1 MQEEKDIQNTE
12 KKISRRFVLF
22 LIIFLLLLLGIITY
36 IFRNTLYSSL
46 KKVGFL
52 SGSDNNVVIEDNGEN
67 SVFNQLVSQENNNN
81 YVSIYTPEVR
91 TNLDLAFSFEAK
103 YRELGDGD
111 WGTLIEENQVV
122 LEVHKDSGGSTS
134 YTFVDSKNPDF
145 QFDKGSNV
153 DITPVVKT
161 PESLV
166 VRQGDDI
173 NFRFQEGDFND
184 LEKDIFRKGDKIIFI
199 CNLSSCEDG
208 ILNWLL
214 VFRN

>member
-12 KKISRRFVLF
+12 KKTGRRYFPF

-36 IFRNTLYSSL
+36 ILRNTLYSSL

-122 LEVHKDSGGSTS
+122 LEVKKDSDGSTS
-134 YTFVDSKNPDF
+134 YTFVNSKNPNF
-145 QFDKGSNV
+145 KFDKGSNV
-153 DITPVVKT
+153 DITPVVET

-184 LEKDIFRKGDKIIFI
+184 LEKDIFKQGDKIIFT
-199 CNLSSCEDG
+199 CKSSSCEDG
-208 ILNWLL
+208 LLSWLL